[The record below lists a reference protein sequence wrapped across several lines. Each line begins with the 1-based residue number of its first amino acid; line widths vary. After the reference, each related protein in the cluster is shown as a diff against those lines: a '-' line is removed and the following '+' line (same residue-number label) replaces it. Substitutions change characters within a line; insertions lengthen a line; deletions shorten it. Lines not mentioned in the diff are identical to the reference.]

1 MTNEFIFAQALNI
14 QDPCYVKNIEFK
26 KEEGELHIYV
36 DFKKGET
43 FDCPV
48 CNTPGMPVYDTEE
61 KTWRH
66 LDFFQF
72 KAFIHFRT
80 PRITC
85 PDHKTHIINVSWGR
99 PGSGFTLLMEA
110 MIIELA
116 KYMPVSEI
124 AHRIGENDTRV
135 WRVIKKNVRN
145 ARAREDYSSVSS
157 VGMDET
163 SSKKGHKYISIFV
176 NMDTKKVL
184 FATEGKDSSTLTR
197 FKEDLEQHSGV
208 AHNVKNFSI
217 DMSPAFIKGIEED
230 FEKSIITFDKFHVI
244 KIINEAVDKTRRAEQ
259 KDNDILKHT
268 RYSWLKNPNNLT
280 NNQSKVL
287 ETLSKMNLK
296 TGKAYRIK
304 LALQEIYNS
313 AVDKNDALVKLNS
326 WLSWASRCRIEH
338 IKDAAKTVKAHL
350 EGILN
355 YFDTRLTNGILEGI
369 NGLVQAARAR
379 ARGFRNTDNFIDM
392 VYLIGAKLDFKFN
405 I

>member
-1 MTNEFIFAQALNI
+1 
-14 QDPCYVKNIEFK
+14 
-26 KEEGELHIYV
+26 
-36 DFKKGET
+36 
-43 FDCPV
+43 
-48 CNTPGMPVYDTEE
+48 MPVYDTEE

-85 PDHKTHIINVSWGR
+85 AEHKTHIINVSWGR

-163 SSKKGHKYISIFV
+163 SSKKGYKYIIIFV

-184 FATEGKDSSTLTR
+184 FATKGKDSSTLTR
-197 FKEDLEQHSGV
+197 FKEDLEEHSGV
-208 AHNVKNFSI
+208 PHNVKNFSI

-230 FEKSIITFDKFHVI
+230 FKKSIITFDKFHVI
-244 KIINEAVDKTRRAEQ
+244 KIINEAVDNTRRAEQ
-259 KDNDILKHT
+259 KDNDILKYT
-268 RYSWLKNPNNLT
+268 RYSWLKNLNNLT
-280 NNQSKVL
+280 K
-287 ETLSKMNLK
+287 
-296 TGKAYRIK
+296 
-304 LALQEIYNS
+304 
-313 AVDKNDALVKLNS
+313 
-326 WLSWASRCRIEH
+326 
-338 IKDAAKTVKAHL
+338 
-350 EGILN
+350 
-355 YFDTRLTNGILEGI
+355 
-369 NGLVQAARAR
+369 
-379 ARGFRNTDNFIDM
+379 
-392 VYLIGAKLDFKFN
+392 
-405 I
+405 